1 MRKKGKRGFFQKSE
15 EESSS
20 TIKKSRLGRWGL
32 LLVLLLIGG
41 LFWAVFHYGSSLLV
55 GLGNLWGGLNGDGSS
70 DNLVGDNIPPPPP
83 QIAPLP
89 EATNSASLEIVGNA
103 ELDSTLILF
112 LNGIEVKKILVSNE
126 GKFSI
131 RQIKLDEGE
140 NNLFAKA
147 VDLAGNESQESV
159 RQVIFFDKEPPV
171 LEIESPKNGDSFF
184 DDQKEITIKGKTEKD
199 AIVNI
204 NERKVIVNLEGE
216 FESVYSLSEGTNEIL
231 IVSSD
236 KAGNKTQESLK
247 VYYRR

>member
-1 MRKKGKRGFFQKSE
+1 MRKKGKREFFQKSE
-15 EESSS
+15 KEWSSA
-20 TIKKSRLGRWGL
+20 TKKSGAGRRWL

-41 LFWAVFHYGSSLLV
+41 LFWAIFHYGSSLLV

-70 DNLVGDNIPPPPP
+70 DDLVSDNIPPPPP
-83 QIAPLP
+83 QIALLP
-89 EATNSASLEIVGNA
+89 EATNSASLEIVGDA

-112 LNGIEVKKILVSNE
+112 LNGIEIKKILIGNE
-126 GKFSI
+126 GKFRI
-131 RQIKLDEGE
+131 GPIKLDEGE

-159 RQVIFFDKEPPV
+159 RQIIFFDKEPPT
-171 LEIESPKNGDSFF
+171 LEIESPQNGDSFF

>member
-1 MRKKGKRGFFQKSE
+1 
-15 EESSS
+15 
-20 TIKKSRLGRWGL
+20 
-32 LLVLLLIGG
+32 
-41 LFWAVFHYGSSLLV
+41 
-55 GLGNLWGGLNGDGSS
+55 
-70 DNLVGDNIPPPPP
+70 
-83 QIAPLP
+83 
-89 EATNSASLEIVGNA
+89 
-103 ELDSTLILF
+103 
-112 LNGIEVKKILVSNE
+112 VKKILVSNE

-171 LEIESPKNGDSFF
+171 LEVESPQDGDSFF

-204 NERKVIVNLEGE
+204 NERKVIVSLEGK
-216 FESVYSLSEGTNEIL
+216 FESVYSLAEGTNEIL

-247 VYYRR
+247 IYYRQ